1 MNTHRIR
8 LLLLADQAARERA
21 NYTFTRNTR
30 YAEFKKFYS
39 GGMVVFTGYLL
50 AAIYLLTLRLSN

>member
-1 MNTHRIR
+1 MDTDRIM

-21 NYTFTRNTR
+21 NCTFTRNTR

-39 GGMVVFTGYLL
+39 GGMMVFTGYLL
-50 AAIYLLTLRLSN
+50 AAIYSLLKL